1 MINPQIITW
10 QGSSHV
16 VWNNAVLRNLSCI
29 YSQKA
34 KWVLYFT
41 FFCAFENVKSNQIFE
56 GLYYCD
62 NVKNVNNITIY
73 TVLTYTTNRW
83 DDSIRKN
90 PYFQHHIFHF
100 LKVCHE
106 IFEVFSQLQFHN
118 LGWLTPLP
126 HKLIDIYGAE

>member
-1 MINPQIITW
+1 M
-10 QGSSHV
+10 GLV
-16 VWNNAVLRNLSCI
+16 F
-29 YSQKA
+29 Y
-34 KWVLYFT
+34 
-41 FFCAFENVKSNQIFE
+41 FFCVFENVKSNQIFE

-73 TVLTYTTNRW
+73 TVLMYTTKKNKMIP
-83 DDSIRKN
+83 SEKN

-118 LGWLTPLP
+118 LG
-126 HKLIDIYGAE
+126 